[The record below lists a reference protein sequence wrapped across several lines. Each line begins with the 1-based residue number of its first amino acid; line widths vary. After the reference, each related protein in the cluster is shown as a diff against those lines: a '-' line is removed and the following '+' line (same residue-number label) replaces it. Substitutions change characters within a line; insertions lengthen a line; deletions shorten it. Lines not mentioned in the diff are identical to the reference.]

1 MEPCDPLPHPTLK
14 EFHFVIIPVVI
25 IPVVIVPVFVV
36 LPIFAVVGPALVVI
50 VIRIGL
56 PRSDML
62 SVDHLALSTVGIWYS
77 LRISIWKVT

>member
-1 MEPCDPLPHPTLK
+1 MRPFTPPDAQRVS
-14 EFHFVIIPVVI
+14 FVIIPVVI

-62 SVDHLALSTVGIWYS
+62 FVDHLALSTVGIWYS